1 LIGVFGIAMALV
13 ISRGP
18 ARAILEQEKR
28 DEAQAA

>member
-1 LIGVFGIAMALV
+1 MIGIFGIAMALV

-18 ARAILEQEKR
+18 AREILEQETR